1 MPLPT
6 KFLEIFANGEWNG
19 SAAASWVIRFIFMGN
34 QPFFANGEAMEVPAG
49 DAGSWTLM
57 SCSIFYEFGNGEMDC
72 QLGGSRGIL
81 EFNPFIYYTLL

>member
-1 MPLPT
+1 MRRSSMLLPSDSSSW
-6 KFLEIFANGEWNG
+6 EISQKSSME
-19 SAAASWVIRFIFMGN
+19 S
-34 QPFFANGEAMEVPAG
+34 AMEMGAG